1 MPRWKTDPMSR
12 PHPPPA
18 ADERTTLEAFLNHQR
33 ATLLMKAEGLDRQ
46 QLNQRL
52 PTSELTLAGL
62 LKHLALVEDDWI
74 QVRFCGRP
82 ELEPWASAPWEQDR
96 DWEFHTA
103 EHDDPDALRA
113 LYQDAS
119 ARSRSAIA
127 TTDLDTL
134 SVGRDRQG
142 RQWSL
147 RWVLTHLIE
156 ETARHNG
163 HADLLREAIDGV
175 VGQ

>member
-1 MPRWKTDPMSR
+1 MDR
-12 PHPPPA
+12 PQPPPA
-18 ADERTTLEAFLNHQR
+18 ADERTTLEAFLDHQR
-33 ATLLMKAEGLDRQ
+33 ATLLMKVDGLNRH

-74 QVRFCGRP
+74 QVRFYGRP
-82 ELEPWASAPWEQDR
+82 EMEPWASAPWEQDR

-103 EHDDPDALRA
+103 EHDDPNDLRA
-113 LYQDAS
+113 LYQDACT
-119 ARSRSAIA
+119 RSRNAIA
-127 TTDLDTL
+127 ATGLETL
-134 SVGRDRQG
+134 SAGHDREG